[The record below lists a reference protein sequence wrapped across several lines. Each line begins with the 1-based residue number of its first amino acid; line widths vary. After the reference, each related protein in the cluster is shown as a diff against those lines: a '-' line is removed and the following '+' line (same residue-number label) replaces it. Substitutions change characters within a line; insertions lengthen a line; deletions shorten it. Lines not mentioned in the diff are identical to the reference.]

1 MYFITPSK
9 PPLSLLY
16 HYFLYYFLRCTP
28 VSPLYEHHR
37 SIRLKS
43 STITRHPFPSIHFPR
58 GGNLSSQHLFS
69 AGRGDGKRR
78 CYVKNITSY
87 VKKNHVVRKNFY
99 VASIFGGAAGRKN
112 RPPWKK
118 LPTAWELS
126 STAGTLSPT
135 ASLSVRDRT
144 PAFLGGRSNKF
155 TGHRYLGNKPVP

>member
-1 MYFITPSK
+1 MLTFTSSFFHILCRGCNIPAATPCGQ
-9 PPLSLLY
+9 LSHKTHTLTPWRPVLAAVWQARPCPCCKQPTMRPGKHPALPNEMLRKKY
-16 HYFLYYFLRCTP
+16 HVVR
-28 VSPLYEHHR
+28 
-37 SIRLKS
+37 
-43 STITRHPFPSIHFPR
+43 
-58 GGNLSSQHLFS
+58 
-69 AGRGDGKRR
+69 
-78 CYVKNITSY
+78 
-87 VKKNHVVRKNFY
+87 KKNHVVRKLFY

-155 TGHRYLGNKPVP
+155 TGHR

>member
-37 SIRLKS
+37 SIRLRS
-43 STITRHPFPSIHFPR
+43 STMTRHPFPSIHFPR
-58 GGNLSSQHLFS
+58 VGNLSSQHLFS

-87 VKKNHVVRKNFY
+87 VKNITSYVNFFTQHLFSAGRRA
-99 VASIFGGAAGRKN
+99 VKTGRRGRDLPRHGNFLPRRGHFFPRHSISPNTSMFFWGGAQK
-112 RPPWKK
+112 
-118 LPTAWELS
+118 
-126 STAGTLSPT
+126 
-135 ASLSVRDRT
+135 DYQT
-144 PAFLGGRSNKF
+144 PIE
-155 TGHRYLGNKPVP
+155 